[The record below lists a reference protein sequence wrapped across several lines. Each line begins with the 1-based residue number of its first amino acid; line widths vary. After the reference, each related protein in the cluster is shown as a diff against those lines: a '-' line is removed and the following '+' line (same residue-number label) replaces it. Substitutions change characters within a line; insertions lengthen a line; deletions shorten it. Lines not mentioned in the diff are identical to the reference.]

1 MTSHTRSLAVV
12 RAEFTAVIP
21 ELLIFSGLPK
31 FRTRFIG
38 YTENGSEWNSFSNF
52 EHVDVDFQIPKRL
65 MSLTI
70 RRPHSPASLVTLTSL
85 QPLLNAEMIETAE
98 LYSSI
103 SNQCA
108 KFAKCKNKKLV
119 VTVFETLTGPSIWRM
134 PPYAFNVARVK
145 QMAQLFLAHS
155 KRAASYLRSM
165 GVPGEKISLVYPG
178 IDLQEFSPSTERPH
192 DGFRILFVGRFDR
205 EKGLAYL
212 LEAFSK
218 LYRARNDAELWI
230 LTKPSRGNV
239 ELLAREYAQRLPVRL
254 IPRRNRVNLPRLYQ
268 ECDVLCLP
276 SVDRNWH
283 GLRIWEEQ
291 FGFVLIEAMACGLPV
306 IGTDCGAIPEVIG
319 KDNPIV
325 PQGSS
330 VAILRELQRLSED
343 RELRQLLSQRNRCR
357 AEELFDLSKQRTLT
371 ERLLSE
377 VF

>member
-1 MTSHTRSLAVV
+1 
-12 RAEFTAVIP
+12 
-21 ELLIFSGLPK
+21 
-31 FRTRFIG
+31 
-38 YTENGSEWNSFSNF
+38 
-52 EHVDVDFQIPKRL
+52 
-65 MSLTI
+65 
-70 RRPHSPASLVTLTSL
+70 
-85 QPLLNAEMIETAE
+85 MIETAE